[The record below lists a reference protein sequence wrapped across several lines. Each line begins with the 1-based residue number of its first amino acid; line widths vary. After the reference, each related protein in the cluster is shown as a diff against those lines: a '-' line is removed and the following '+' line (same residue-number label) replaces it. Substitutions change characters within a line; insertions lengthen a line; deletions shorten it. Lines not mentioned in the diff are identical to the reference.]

1 LHLVEIDKDQYDQIA
16 VEISEKDHRQVQ
28 QDSMAQTMIVSN
40 DIGELLPPFLTQDE
54 VATLKREVSTQQL
67 AKPSGLSVV

>member
-40 DIGELLPPFLTQDE
+40 DIGELFPPVLTQDE